1 MRLLPSVLA
10 LGLSATLLSACNA
23 FSPIPND
30 ADIDVNGKYTG
41 RLVGLNNDSA
51 LLDVTIVEKDLS
63 VTGTVRSRV
72 TGDSYALTGTRSVYK
87 ASPVV
92 VNATSN
98 LGSGS
103 ACPGGF
109 TDRYGVMVTFYNV
122 SRHSGA
128 GGSGFVN
135 HDVCVAG
142 QWERSDFNSGQLE
155 LTRQ

>member
-10 LGLSATLLSACNA
+10 LGLSASLLSACNA

-30 ADIDVNGKYTG
+30 ADIDVNGRYTG
-41 RLVGLNNDSA
+41 RLVGLDNDSA
-51 LLDVTIVEKDLS
+51 LLDVTIVEKNLE
-63 VTGTVRSRV
+63 VTGTVTSRV
-72 TGDSYALTGTRSVYK
+72 TGDSYTLTGTRSVYK

-92 VNATSN
+92 VNATST

-109 TDRYGVMVTFYNV
+109 TERYGVQVTFYNA
-122 SRHSGA
+122 SRYSGA

-135 HDVCVAG
+135 HDICVAG
-142 QWERSDFNSGQLE
+142 QWERSDVNSGQLE